1 MSERFYNFD
10 ILEAPQAIQEEVY
23 QRVKVLIV
31 SDFPTDTTVFEKL
44 AAWYP
49 PTVGRV
55 PGRHVGR
62 VRIELSGSYR
72 TVWDNHDMPVPVLT
86 HFESVS
92 DAVRLEGGYVAANT
106 IGGWH
111 VSAMPVP
118 VDFFETEGRLKDLA
132 GYPATE
138 VQLAEIYSR
147 VQAQEKA
154 DRYAQ
159 ERAEEYRVNNQEFDL

>member
-1 MSERFYNFD
+1 MSERFYDFD
-10 ILEAPQAIQEEVY
+10 VLEAPQAIQEEVY
-23 QRVKVLIV
+23 QRVKILVV
-31 SDFPTDTTVFEKL
+31 SDFLTDTTVFEKL

-49 PTVGRV
+49 PTVGRI
-55 PGRHVGR
+55 
-62 VRIELSGSYR
+62 RIELSGTYR
-72 TVWDNHDMPVPVLT
+72 TVWDNHDMPVLT

-92 DAVRLEGGYVAANT
+92 GAFRLEDGRLAANT
-106 IGGWH
+106 VGGWH
-111 VSAMPVP
+111 VSAEPVP
-118 VDFFETEGRLKDLA
+118 TTFFETGGRLKDVA

-159 ERAEEYRVNNQEFDL
+159 ERAEEYRVNSQEFDL

>member
-1 MSERFYNFD
+1 MSERFYDFD
-10 ILEAPQAIQEEVY
+10 VLEAPQAIQEEVY

-55 PGRHVGR
+55 R
-62 VRIELSGSYR
+62 VELSGTYR

-92 DAVRLEGGYVAANT
+92 GAFRLEGGYVAANT

-118 VDFFETEGRLKDLA
+118 ADFFETGGRLKDLA

-138 VQLAEIYSR
+138 VQLADIYSR

-159 ERAEEYRVNNQEFDL
+159 ERAEDYRLAGQEFDL